1 MSPKFFASMISPDK
15 RGRRSSGSITA
26 SHGFTL
32 IEVVLA
38 LSIFALMAAILY
50 GAFALGH
57 TAVEKSDANSTR
69 NQKQRAIADLLGG
82 YIRSTFPYRDS
93 PQEQSIFFDGESDGL
108 TFISA
113 YSQGMGG
120 RGMAKISIAKVED
133 SDGRAALKL
142 EESTPVR
149 IDPDSGSAGQSYSVV
164 MQENVR
170 EFRLAYLD
178 PQAEDE
184 KWEERWDGREMRIL
198 PRAVRLSYLNDSG
211 KEVRWIFPIMMSVL
225 AQ

>member
-1 MSPKFFASMISPDK
+1 MSPKFFASIISPQK
-15 RGRRSSGSITA
+15 RGRRGSRSITA
-26 SHGFTL
+26 SSGFTL

-38 LSIFALMAAILY
+38 LSIFALMGAILY
-50 GAFALGH
+50 GAFSLGH

-69 NQKQRAIADLLGG
+69 SQKQRAIADLLGG
-82 YIRSTFPYRDS
+82 YIRSTFPYRES
-93 PQEQSIFFDGESDGL
+93 AQEQSIFFEGESDSL

-120 RGMAKISIAKVED
+120 RGMAKISIAKDED
-133 SDGRAALKL
+133 SDGRAALKI

-149 IDPDSGSAGQSYSVV
+149 VNSDAGSSGQSYSVV
-164 MQENVR
+164 VQENVR

-184 KWEERWDGREMRIL
+184 KWEERWDGREKRIL

-211 KEVRWIFPIMMSVL
+211 KEVRWIFPVMMSVL